1 MKSIKKDLKLKNN
14 EIQAINELRKRVLSL
29 YPDAEI
35 ILFGSKARGNYNKD
49 SDIDILILLNT
60 EVNSKLEEKIIGDI
74 YDIELKYGLLFGP
87 LIKNIND
94 WNNDYK
100 GNPFLKEN
108 ILREGMFI

>member
-1 MKSIKKDLKLKNN
+1 MKSIKTLKLKDN
-14 EIQAINELRKRVLSL
+14 EIKAINELKKTILDL

-35 ILFGSKARGNYNKD
+35 ILFGSKARGGYDKD

-74 YDIELKYGLLFGP
+74 YDIELKYDILFGP

-94 WNNDYK
+94 WNDDYK

-108 ILREGMFI
+108 IAREGMFV

>member
-1 MKSIKKDLKLKNN
+1 MKSIKDLKLKDN
-14 EIQAINELRKRVLSL
+14 EIKAVEELKKTILDI

-35 ILFGSKARGNYNKD
+35 ILFGSKARGDYNED

-87 LIKNIND
+87 LIKNINY

>member
-1 MKSIKKDLKLKNN
+1 MKSIKDLKLKDN
-14 EIQAINELRKRVLSL
+14 EIKAVEELKKTILGI

-35 ILFGSKARGNYNKD
+35 ILFGSKARGDYTED